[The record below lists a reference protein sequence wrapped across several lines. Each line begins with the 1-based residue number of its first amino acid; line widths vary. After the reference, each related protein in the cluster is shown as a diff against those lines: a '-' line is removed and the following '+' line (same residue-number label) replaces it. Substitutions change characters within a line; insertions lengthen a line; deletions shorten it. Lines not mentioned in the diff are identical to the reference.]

1 MTPEQIEQVREV
13 VAAVAR
19 HPEFAERFYGRLF
32 EVAPQTQPMFGDVA
46 AQQQKLL
53 DELAAM
59 VDLLGDLGGLEARAA
74 ELGERHVG
82 YGVRAAHYRV
92 ARQVMLDTLDEVL
105 GDELDPS
112 ARVAW
117 ERATMLITELMQT
130 P

>member
-1 MTPEQIEQVREV
+1 
-13 VAAVAR
+13 
-19 HPEFAERFYGRLF
+19 
-32 EVAPQTQPMFGDVA
+32 
-46 AQQQKLL
+46 
-53 DELAAM
+53 M
-59 VDLLGDLGGLEARAA
+59 VDLISDLGGLEVRAA
-74 ELGERHVG
+74 ELGQRHVG

-112 ARVAW
+112 ARAAW